1 MAGHIHVY
9 PYVNNIIARTNALL
23 TIRFK
28 SSEDSPIASL
38 ETATSREHQDHVVI
52 H

>member
-9 PYVNNIIARTNALL
+9 PYVNNIITNALL